1 MSVANSGLAGMIASL
16 QAQLAQ
22 APAQAQ
28 ASSKQVVNMEGEYP
42 FIYFTQGTIPS
53 EEDYGWLSPFPFRI
67 TSIHYYTLGVDNELS
82 IEISLNGNVVEMAK
96 NSKKSVSFEY
106 PADTNLIAKIE
117 SINGNIEEFSRHR
130 ISLGI
135 EYII

>member
-42 FIYFTQGTIPS
+42 FIYFTQGNIPS
-53 EEDYGWLSPFPFRI
+53 EEEYGWLSPFPFRI

>member
-1 MSVANSGLAGMIASL
+1 MSVANSGFAGMIASL

-42 FIYFTQGTIPS
+42 FIYFTQGNIPS
-53 EEDYGWLSPFPFRI
+53 EEHYGWLSPFPFRI

-82 IEISLNGNVVEMAK
+82 IEFSLNGNVVEMAK

>member
-1 MSVANSGLAGMIASL
+1 MSVANSGLSNLIASL
-16 QAQLAQ
+16 QAQAQ
-22 APAQAQ
+22 APAQ

-42 FIYFTQGTIPS
+42 FTYFTQGAIPS

-82 IEISLNGNVVEMAK
+82 IEISLNGNVVQMAK

>member
-1 MSVANSGLAGMIASL
+1 
-16 QAQLAQ
+16 
-22 APAQAQ
+22 
-28 ASSKQVVNMEGEYP
+28 MEGEYP

-135 EYII
+135 EYIYN

>member
-53 EEDYGWLSPFPFRI
+53 EEEYGWLSPFPFRI

-130 ISLGI
+130 ISLWI

>member
-1 MSVANSGLAGMIASL
+1 MSVANSCLSGMIASL

-42 FIYFTQGTIPS
+42 FIYFTQGNIPS
-53 EEDYGWLSPFPFRI
+53 EEHYGWLSPFPFRI

-135 EYII
+135 EYVI

>member
-1 MSVANSGLAGMIASL
+1 MSVANSGLSGLIASL

-22 APAQAQ
+22 AQAQAQ
-28 ASSKQVVNMEGEYP
+28 APSKQVVNMEGEYP
-42 FIYFTQGTIPS
+42 FIYFNQGNIPS
-53 EEDYGWLSPFPFRI
+53 EEHYGWLSPFPFRI

>member
-1 MSVANSGLAGMIASL
+1 MSVANSGLSNLIASL
-16 QAQLAQ
+16 QAQ
-22 APAQAQ
+22 AQAQ

-42 FIYFTQGTIPS
+42 FTYFTQGNIPS
-53 EEDYGWLSPFPFRI
+53 EEEYGWLSPFPFRI

>member
-1 MSVANSGLAGMIASL
+1 MSVANSGLSNLIASL
-16 QAQLAQ
+16 QAQ
-22 APAQAQ
+22 AQAQ
-28 ASSKQVVNMEGEYP
+28 APSKQVVNMEGEYP
-42 FIYFTQGTIPS
+42 FTYFTQGTIPS

>member
-22 APAQAQ
+22 APAQ

-53 EEDYGWLSPFPFRI
+53 EEEYGWLSPFPFRI
-67 TSIHYYTLGVDNELS
+67 TSIHYY
-82 IEISLNGNVVEMAK
+82 
-96 NSKKSVSFEY
+96 
-106 PADTNLIAKIE
+106 
-117 SINGNIEEFSRHR
+117 R
-130 ISLGI
+130 
-135 EYII
+135 

>member
-16 QAQLAQ
+16 QAHLAQ

-135 EYII
+135 EYI

>member
-22 APAQAQ
+22 APAQAPAQ
-28 ASSKQVVNMEGEYP
+28 SKQVLNMEGEYP
-42 FIYFTQGTIPS
+42 FTYFTQGTIPS

-67 TSIHYYTLGVDNELS
+67 TSIHYYTLGVDTELS

>member
-28 ASSKQVVNMEGEYP
+28 SKQVVNIEGEYP
-42 FIYFTQGTIPS
+42 FTYFTQGSIPS
-53 EEDYGWLSPFPFRI
+53 EEQYGWLSPFPFRI

-82 IEISLNGNVVEMAK
+82 IEFSLNGNVVEMAK

>member
-1 MSVANSGLAGMIASL
+1 MSVANSGLSGMIASL

-28 ASSKQVVNMEGEYP
+28 SKQVVNMEGEYP
-42 FIYFTQGTIPS
+42 FTYFTHGNIPS
-53 EEDYGWLSPFPFRI
+53 EEEYGWLSPFPFRI

-82 IEISLNGNVVEMAK
+82 IEFSLNGNVVEMAK

-106 PADTNLIAKIE
+106 PADTNSIAKIE

>member
-22 APAQAQ
+22 AQ

-42 FIYFTQGTIPS
+42 FTYFTHGNIPS
-53 EEDYGWLSPFPFRI
+53 EEEYGWLSPFPFRI

-82 IEISLNGNVVEMAK
+82 IEFSLNGNVVEMAK
-96 NSKKSVSFEY
+96 NSKK
-106 PADTNLIAKIE
+106 KC
-117 SINGNIEEFSRHR
+117 
-130 ISLGI
+130 
-135 EYII
+135 II